1 MPLDEKYVLVDEL
14 AEEKNFGSMA
24 PLSFSMEQVFAN
36 RSDVKGL
43 ELGVKVYEQKQWEAR
58 SGMLPQ
64 LALMGAYSVTNPNVF
79 NGFDKSFKGM
89 FSVGAVL
96 KMPLWHWGGN
106 YNKYRVARSEKI
118 VRELELEETKEKVE
132 LQVTQAAF
140 RINEAQRTLNMTAS
154 NLDKADENLRQ
165 ASLGYREGVM
175 TLTTVMEA
183 QTAWLKAYSEN
194 IDAQIDVALCNIY
207 LRKVTG
213 TLDY

>member
-1 MPLDEKYVLVDEL
+1 
-14 AEEKNFGSMA
+14 
-24 PLSFSMEQVFAN
+24 
-36 RSDVKGL
+36 
-43 ELGVKVYEQKQWEAR
+43 
-58 SGMLPQ
+58 
-64 LALMGAYSVTNPNVF
+64 
-79 NGFDKSFKGM
+79 
-89 FSVGAVL
+89 
-96 KMPLWHWGGN
+96 
-106 YNKYRVARSEKI
+106 
-118 VRELELEETKEKVE
+118 
-132 LQVTQAAF
+132 
-140 RINEAQRTLNMTAS
+140 MTAS